1 MKLSQRAAA
10 LLVSLSMSFFPLASS
25 ANISA
30 VEEQSSSPAYNDTTF
45 FDNCKEIVD
54 IIFKPFNVFEIYN
67 AYFGIEP
74 PYTTPPVTTISTTE
88 TLTSVTTTNID
99 TVLSTTTVK
108 ITAPPVTVPLTTATS
123 ESSAKPV
130 VTTTKANTEVS
141 SSAATTVKT
150 TVPHESS
157 AKTDVAT
164 TKVNTEVSSTV
175 TSTTIKITAPPIT
188 APPVTAPP
196 QTSTATE
203 SVPEVTT
210 TTIQYYLDNPIYG
223 IDVSQWQGTVDF
235 KTAKA
240 SGYADFVI
248 IKAGS
253 GTNFVD
259 PKFHENIKKAQEAGL
274 GVGIYWY
281 SYAYSPEQARLE
293 AEACYNTIKN
303 YSFDYP
309 IYFDFEE
316 RNVIINYSTAYLSSI
331 VDSFCSTMEQKGYY
345 TGLYSSA
352 SYLQWNLY
360 RHVVEKYDVWVAQY
374 GSAVTVFDGKY
385 GIWQYT
391 GSGSVSGISTLVD
404 RNICYKNYPA
414 IIGVNPK
421 SGQLPV
427 HTTTTTALIPDNAQR
442 GFIAEDSSTTAVDW
456 TEFDSNTNDYAMLV
470 VDDTEELDILADNLD
485 AAHEAGIKCGI
496 LYRAEDSK
504 ADEVPENVE
513 KLYEILSERK
523 LEYPV
528 YYWFD
533 KDISEYSVSAE
544 QLSANASVFCSYFEE
559 NRYYVGIAA
568 YDTVLKDSI
577 DNGLYAKYDLWLFN
591 EQGTSV
597 DFKGKYNMISVW
609 NESTGSYEHYAKMNF
624 PKVIENAHLN
634 GF

>member
-1 MKLSQRAAA
+1 MKLSKRAAA
-10 LLVSLSMSFFPLASS
+10 LLVSLSVSFFSLASS

-30 VEEQSSSPAYNDTTF
+30 VEEQSNSSEYNDTTF
-45 FDNCKEIVD
+45 FDNCKEMVD

-74 PYTTPPVTTISTTE
+74 PVTTTKPTTTTTSTTTEPTTTTSTTTELITTKTTSTTTELTTTKTTSTTAKPTTSKTTSATAKPTASKTTSATTIST
-88 TLTSVTTTNID
+88 D
-99 TVLSTTTVK
+99 LSSITQETTVG
-108 ITAPPVTVPLTTATS
+108 ITAPPVT
-123 ESSAKPV
+123 
-130 VTTTKANTEVS
+130 
-141 SSAATTVKT
+141 
-150 TVPHESS
+150 
-157 AKTDVAT
+157 
-164 TKVNTEVSSTV
+164 
-175 TSTTIKITAPPIT
+175 APPVT

-196 QTSTATE
+196 QTSTTTE

-210 TTIQYYLDNPIYG
+210 TTIQYYLEKPIYG

-374 GSAVTVFDGKY
+374 GSAVTVFDGQY

-391 GSGSVSGISTLVD
+391 ESGSVSGISTLVD

-504 ADEVPENVE
+504 VDEVPENVE

-523 LEYPV
+523 LEYPI

-609 NESTGSYEHYAKMNF
+609 NESTGDYEHYAKMNF